1 MNPWIIAGLCLIG
14 SGFIGWGGARLKLRW
29 PLMVLAL
36 LLMAIAFQLLFAA
49 RGRDG
54 FHDLAAIVAQAFTVL
69 PALLGMAVGLAIAH
83 ILGHRVQWRKGA
95 GLVTVAAFASALGA
109 AAATFL
115 I

>member
-1 MNPWIIAGLCLIG
+1 MSPWIIAGLCLVG
-14 SGFIGWGGARLKLRW
+14 SGFIAWGSARLKLRW

-54 FHDLAAIVAQAFTVL
+54 FHDLAAVVAQAFTVL
-69 PALLGMAVGLAIAH
+69 PSLLGMAVGLAIAH
-83 ILGHRVQWRKGA
+83 VRRHKVRWRSGP
-95 GLVTVAAFASALGA
+95 GLVTAAAFASALGA